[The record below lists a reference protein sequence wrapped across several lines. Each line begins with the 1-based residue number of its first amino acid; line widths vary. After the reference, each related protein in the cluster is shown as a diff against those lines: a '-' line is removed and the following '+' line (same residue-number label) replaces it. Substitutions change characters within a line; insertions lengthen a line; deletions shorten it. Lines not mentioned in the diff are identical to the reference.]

1 MLRELH
7 IKNLAVI
14 AEAHVEFSAGL
25 NVFTGETGAGKSLL
39 IGAFEVLLAMRHGGK
54 AGANLIRTGCG
65 EARISGLFEIRSPQ
79 TAADIA
85 TVLDREFDG
94 ADGLLITRRL
104 FATGR
109 SSVTINGAPA
119 TVGMLQQ
126 IAERLVDIH
135 GQHDQQYLL
144 RPANQLRILDDYA
157 GCGDMRAQFAE
168 QLTEVRSLQTL
179 REELSAADSLRQRQR
194 ELFEFQR
201 DEIAAT
207 APQPGEYNPARAAY
221 ERLSN
226 ITTLQSSAGE
236 ISRTLTEGEPA
247 TLDVLAAASK
257 ALDDLAKLD
266 PEPLGPLRD
275 SAYAAME
282 TVRELTVDLDRYV
295 NSLNLDGEEFEAAQQ
310 RLDDLNHLIHKYGGG
325 KYLTLNDGDDP
336 IDEVVAYGEHL
347 ASELDALSGDS
358 ARLEQIDDEI
368 AAAIETLVAT
378 GETLRAKRTA
388 AASKLKP
395 LIETQLGELGMG
407 EAKFTVQLAP
417 LGEGEFKPSGLDEA
431 EFLVQTN
438 PGQAAQPLRLIA
450 SGGELSRIMLA
461 IKSILA
467 GSDRVSVLVFDEID
481 SNIGGRLGTTIGRK
495 MRDLAAG
502 NDAHQVL
509 CITHLPQIAAF
520 GDTHLHIAKAVS
532 GDGDDRN
539 TATSVKPLCGEN
551 RLRELAEMITG
562 KEFSSATIAQARELL
577 ELAAR

>member
-207 APQPGEYNPARAAY
+207 APQPGAIHDAFTCGTLHAMHSHGSVGVVRGRHPSAARRYAPM
-221 ERLSN
+221 RS
-226 ITTLQSSAGE
+226 
-236 ISRTLTEGEPA
+236 
-247 TLDVLAAASK
+247 AAAA
-257 ALDDLAKLD
+257 ALR
-266 PEPLGPLRD
+266 P
-275 SAYAAME
+275 
-282 TVRELTVDLDRYV
+282 
-295 NSLNLDGEEFEAAQQ
+295 
-310 RLDDLNHLIHKYGGG
+310 
-325 KYLTLNDGDDP
+325 
-336 IDEVVAYGEHL
+336 
-347 ASELDALSGDS
+347 
-358 ARLEQIDDEI
+358 
-368 AAAIETLVAT
+368 
-378 GETLRAKRTA
+378 
-388 AASKLKP
+388 
-395 LIETQLGELGMG
+395 
-407 EAKFTVQLAP
+407 
-417 LGEGEFKPSGLDEA
+417 
-431 EFLVQTN
+431 
-438 PGQAAQPLRLIA
+438 
-450 SGGELSRIMLA
+450 
-461 IKSILA
+461 A
-467 GSDRVSVLVFDEID
+467 G
-481 SNIGGRLGTTIGRK
+481 
-495 MRDLAAG
+495 
-502 NDAHQVL
+502 
-509 CITHLPQIAAF
+509 
-520 GDTHLHIAKAVS
+520 
-532 GDGDDRN
+532 
-539 TATSVKPLCGEN
+539 
-551 RLRELAEMITG
+551 
-562 KEFSSATIAQARELL
+562 
-577 ELAAR
+577 